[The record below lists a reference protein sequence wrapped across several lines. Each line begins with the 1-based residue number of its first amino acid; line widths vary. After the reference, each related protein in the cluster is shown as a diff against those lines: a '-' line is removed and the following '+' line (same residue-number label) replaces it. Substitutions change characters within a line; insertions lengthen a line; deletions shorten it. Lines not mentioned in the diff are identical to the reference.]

1 MRRATISL
9 LLLATIPTIVAAQ
22 APSPS
27 RPRQKLDP
35 DRLGMTCAQILKMPS
50 AEWIADFNDKA
61 HVATPDASATL
72 SRATAAY
79 GKCYDARTDS
89 LAATLARSGKGP
101 SKTARADFAGFET
114 SLKDFGQPKRL
125 RMLPCPP
132 TTKKRAYVALYEKQ
146 FRYEFYE
153 EYEAKTVKAVK
164 PAQAA
169 AKPPA
174 PAASATTTA
183 APPPAATSPTT
194 SKGAGGAT
202 ESGAKGATTAQERAR
217 SDADPVTMAKNR
229 FGKLLEV
236 LPDDKMHELHRAFGD
251 VIGPHQISE
260 ATRLA
265 VYRYAIFL
273 LGSST
278 TPSSEPP
285 F

>member
-9 LLLATIPTIVAAQ
+9 LLLATIPPIAAAQ

-27 RPRQKLDP
+27 RPQQKLDP

-72 SRATAAY
+72 ARATAVY

-114 SLKDFGQPKRL
+114 SLKDFGAKALADAAVPADD
-125 RMLPCPP
+125 
-132 TTKKRAYVALYEKQ
+132 KKRAYVALYEKQ

-183 APPPAATSPTT
+183 APPAATGPTT

-217 SDADPVTMAKNR
+217 SDADPVTHGQESFRKT
-229 FGKLLEV
+229 
-236 LPDDKMHELHRAFGD
+236 
-251 VIGPHQISE
+251 
-260 ATRLA
+260 TR
-265 VYRYAIFL
+265 
-273 LGSST
+273 SSAGRQNART
-278 TPSSEPP
+278 SSRIR
-285 F
+285 